1 MIGKLL
7 GGYLGHRMGERYG
20 NNGLKGAMI
29 GAGAG
34 AIARRG
40 AGPLALMVG
49 GAWVA
54 KKLLARRRGPA
65 MARRTSTAR

>member
-1 MIGKLL
+1 MLGKIL
-7 GGYLGHRMGERYG
+7 GGYVGHRVGERYG
-20 NNGLKGAMI
+20 NNGLKGALL

-40 AGPLALMVG
+40 AGPLALVVG

-54 KKLLARRRGPA
+54 KKVMERRRGRPA
-65 MARRTSTAR
+65 STR